1 MNKTNILILSLI
13 ILPIVLL
20 IFSKK
25 ESPAKEPLT
34 DELVGDVAPIETETV
49 PTQWEM
55 ITEAL
60 ISVESSGNDSAVNG
74 DCVGCLQLSSWFV
87 HRCNEVAGTN
97 YTLSDRYDREKSIEI
112 LTLMNKHFSDFS
124 LEGACRLHNPKAGK
138 WYKEKVKREYEKIR
152 SKYQL

>member
-1 MNKTNILILSLI
+1 MNKTIMMLILSLLI
-13 ILPIVLL
+13 IPIVVAF
-20 IFSKK
+20 FSKK

-34 DELVGDVAPIETETV
+34 DELVGDVYPVEIV

-60 ISVESSGNDSAVNG
+60 ISVESNGNDSAVNG

-87 HRCNEVAGTN
+87 NRCNEVSGKS
-97 YTLSDRYDREKSIEI
+97 YTLADRYDREKSIEI
-112 LTLMNKHFSDFS
+112 LTIMNHHFSDFS

-138 WYKEKVKREYEKIR
+138 WYTEKVKREFEKIR
-152 SKYQL
+152 SKNQL